1 MDLDRDFMS
10 FQSRS
15 GETPPVV
22 SPLTTR
28 IDAGTLRPTIPLPMR
43 MTTRNAVAVLVACAA
58 VASGAC
64 KRKPQGP
71 DVPALIADLK
81 SEDPEKKGKA
91 SLALIG
97 VGEPAGPALAEML
110 KSDNPAHRLTA
121 ASTLFGMGAKGRA
134 AVPALADALSDPDRE
149 MRIAAAMALESIGP
163 DAAAAVPALVRA
175 LKDKEGIVRQRVAIA
190 LGSIGPAA
198 QAAIPALVEAG
209 RWDPVRPAVDEAIA
223 KIRAR

>member
-1 MDLDRDFMS
+1 M
-10 FQSRS
+10 
-15 GETPPVV
+15 
-22 SPLTTR
+22 R
-28 IDAGTLRPTIPLPMR
+28 ITIR
-43 MTTRNAVAVLVACAA
+43 TCAA
-58 VASGAC
+58 VVVASAAVAALAAC
-64 KRKPQGP
+64 KGKPKAP
-71 DVPALIADLK
+71 DIGGLIADLK

-110 KSDNPAHRLTA
+110 KSENAAHRMTA

-134 AVPALADALSDPDRE
+134 AVPALAEALSDPDQELRVS
-149 MRIAAAMALESIGP
+149 AAMALESIGP
-163 DAAAAVPALVRA
+163 AAAEAVPALVKA
-175 LKDKEGIVRQRVAIA
+175 LKDREGIVRQRAVIA

-198 QAAIPALVEAG
+198 SSAIPALVDAG

>member
-1 MDLDRDFMS
+1 VTP
-10 FQSRS
+10 S
-15 GETPPVV
+15 GV
-22 SPLTTR
+22 SPLTTG
-28 IDAGTLRPTIPLPMR
+28 IDAGAMRPTIPPMR
-43 MTTRNAVAVLVACAA
+43 ITIRAGVAVLAACAA

-91 SLALIG
+91 SLRLIE

-110 KSDNPAHRLTA
+110 KSESPAHRLTA

-134 AVPALADALSDPDRE
+134 AVPALAEALSDPDRE
-149 MRIAAAMALESIGP
+149 LRVAAAMALESIGP
-163 DAAAAVPALVRA
+163 DAAPAIPALVQA
-175 LKDKEGIVRQRVAIA
+175 LKDKEGLVRQRAVIA

-198 QAAIPALVEAG
+198 QGAIPALVEAG
-209 RWDPVRPAVDEAIA
+209 KWDPVRGHVDEAIA